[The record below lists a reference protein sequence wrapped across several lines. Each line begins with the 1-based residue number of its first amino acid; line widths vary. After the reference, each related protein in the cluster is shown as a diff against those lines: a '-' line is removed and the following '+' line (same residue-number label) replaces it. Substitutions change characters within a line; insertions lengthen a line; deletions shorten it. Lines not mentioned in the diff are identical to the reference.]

1 METNY
6 AKKTYLTINNMP
18 SKEPE
23 KKKTGLLNKPT
34 EEESKPMSEIELVK
48 MYVDTIRSQRVGF
61 RGEDDGC
68 T

>member
-1 METNY
+1 M
-6 AKKTYLTINNMP
+6 INNMP

-61 RGEDDGC
+61 RGEDDG
-68 T
+68 

>member
-6 AKKTYLTINNMP
+6 ARKTYLTLNNMP

-23 KKKTGLLNKPT
+23 KKKTGLLNKT
-34 EEESKPMSEIELVK
+34 SKEESRPMSEIDLVK

-61 RGEDDGC
+61 RGEDNGR